1 MSLNQQLEQLTL
13 KSQERITP
21 AAGAVMK
28 QSLEDLAKSGII
40 EHILKKGACIPDFA
54 LPNTKGKIVDSDLL
68 LSNGP
73 IVISF
78 YRGGWCPYCNL
89 TLRSLEKAL
98 PEIKAAGG
106 TLVAIS
112 PEMPDSSLST
122 VEKDTLSF
130 EVLSDSG
137 NKLAKQFGI
146 VFKLSPDLANLYK
159 GFGIDLAHHNGDKS
173 DELPL
178 AATFIVAPDKSIV
191 YAFADTDYKK
201 RMEPVEIIEQLK
213 SIRIKEAERN
223 EAERQPSR

>member
-13 KSQERITP
+13 RSQEKIPP
-21 AAGAVMK
+21 AAIAVMK
-28 QSLEDLAKSGII
+28 QSLEDLAKSGIAKTV
-40 EHILKKGACIPDFA
+40 LKKGASMPNFA
-54 LPNTKGKIVDSDLL
+54 LPNANGKIIDSALL
-68 LSNGP
+68 LNNGP
-73 IVISF
+73 MVITF

-89 TLRSLEKAL
+89 TLRSLEQAL
-98 PEIKAAGG
+98 PEIKAAGS

-112 PEMPDSSLST
+112 PERPDSSLST
-122 VEKDTLSF
+122 IEKDALSF
-130 EVLSDSG
+130 EVLSDTG

-159 GFGIDLAHHNGDKS
+159 GFGIDLAHHNGNNS

-178 AATFIVAPDKSIV
+178 AATFIVAPDKTIV

-213 SIRIKEAERN
+213 RIRIEAAQRNGAER
-223 EAERQPSR
+223 